1 MNKKILGKITS
12 IFGYKLIDKNLIKNK
27 RLLSKKTLN
36 LDYFLNH
43 FFSSNSIRDII
54 QVGANDGIRF
64 DPLTKYIKEYETRTI
79 FVEPILKY
87 FKILKSNYSH
97 KPNFHFENSAISKNN
112 GYINIYKVSE
122 KNLKLYDDHVSGV
135 SSIDKNHLLKHGI
148 KRGHIEIVKINSM
161 RIVDLINKYEFKNL
175 DLLFLDVE
183 GAEGEI
189 IVNFFETSNLRPIM
203 IFEFIHVQSDRF
215 EECINLLNKNN
226 YIYFDIDENMICIPI
241 EKKKLIKLSNF

>member
-87 FKILKSNYSH
+87 FKILKSN
-97 KPNFHFENSAISKNN
+97 
-112 GYINIYKVSE
+112 
-122 KNLKLYDDHVSGV
+122 
-135 SSIDKNHLLKHGI
+135 
-148 KRGHIEIVKINSM
+148 
-161 RIVDLINKYEFKNL
+161 
-175 DLLFLDVE
+175 
-183 GAEGEI
+183 
-189 IVNFFETSNLRPIM
+189 
-203 IFEFIHVQSDRF
+203 
-215 EECINLLNKNN
+215 
-226 YIYFDIDENMICIPI
+226 
-241 EKKKLIKLSNF
+241 